1 MSRMVIVMA
10 VILALK
16 SRASTATG
24 AAIASQAPLSTVQ
37 TTRLI
42 KGRLMKPA
50 SSAREA
56 TARPEASVSL
66 PRGSLVEE
74 PTLSRLFTPPARSAC
89 LPAVSFPFCR
99 HLSYRQLMLEKGYYP
114 VFVQSARNPEAFLRG
129 RTRFFLIVP

>member
-24 AAIASQAPLSTVQ
+24 EAIASQAPLSTVQ

-89 LPAVSFPFCR
+89 LPAVSFHRPPHHRKLR
-99 HLSYRQLMLEKGYYP
+99 HNPRPALEQRSKPSTQPKVSVGPAYD
-114 VFVQSARNPEAFLRG
+114 R
-129 RTRFFLIVP
+129 